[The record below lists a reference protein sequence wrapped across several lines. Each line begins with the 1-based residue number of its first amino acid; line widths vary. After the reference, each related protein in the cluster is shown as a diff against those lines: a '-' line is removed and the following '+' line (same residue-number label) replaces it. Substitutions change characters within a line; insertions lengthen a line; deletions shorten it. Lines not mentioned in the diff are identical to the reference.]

1 MTTWKSFLE
10 NKLQRV
16 MIIMR
21 GVSGSGKSTK
31 ARQMAGPSGQIFSTD
46 DFFEPDYDAQ
56 FSDEQLPKAHQWN
69 QQRVAQA
76 LQSGVSPVV
85 VDNTNVE
92 AWEMKPYVQ
101 LAQQHGY
108 EVQFG
113 EPDTAIWQQA
123 KQANGDA
130 LMKVAQELS
139 QLNSHGVPAETIADM
154 ISKYAPAGVTQIL
167 ASKAP
172 WENDNNQQSMDWR

>member
-1 MTTWKSFLE
+1 MTAWKRFLE
-10 NKLQRV
+10 NKLQKV

-46 DFFEPDYDAQ
+46 DFFGSNYD
-56 FSDEQLPKAHQWN
+56 FDETKIAEAHQWN
-69 QQRVAQA
+69 QERVRQA
-76 LQSGVSPVV
+76 AEQGISPVV

-101 LAQQHGY
+101 LAQQYGY

-113 EPDTAIWQQA
+113 EPDTEIWQQA
-123 KQANGDA
+123 KQANGAA

-154 ISKYAPAGVTQIL
+154 LSKYSPADVKQIL

-172 WENDNNQQSMDWR
+172 WENDNNQQSMGWR